1 MKDLYKR
8 LGLDDA
14 APADAI
20 RAALAGPA
28 AAPAAAPTAAP
39 LPLDAATRTAAE
51 FVLLDPRRRAVYDR
65 NRRVLVTIGQ
75 LRARLGLNL
84 KPFWSRGG
92 FGDFSYPFDPAGGHT
107 GAGAAAHPPQD
118 PLADPRMLWR
128 AFGRAGRRRQ
138 SAHGQVARGPSRL
151 GLWLAA
157 AAVLALCIV
166 AALFA
171 LRDWR

>member
-8 LGLDDA
+8 LGLDESA
-14 APADAI
+14 TADAI
-20 RAALAGPA
+20 RE
-28 AAPAAAPTAAP
+28 APASPVTAG
-39 LPLDAATRTAAE
+39 ATRDDETRSAAE

-75 LRARLGLNL
+75 LRSRLGLNL

-92 FGDFSYPFDPAGGHT
+92 FGDFSYAFDPTGGRAGV
-107 GAGAAAHPPQD
+107 AAAAAAHPPQD

-128 AFGRAGRRRQ
+128 AFGAGRRRGG
-138 SAHGQVARGPSRL
+138 SPGVGPIGRGPSRL

-157 AAVLALCIV
+157 AAVLALSV
-166 AALFA
+166 LAVLLALHR
-171 LRDWR
+171 LR